1 MRTSQTGIDLIRSF
15 EGCCRKAYRL
25 PGETYYTI
33 GYGHYGADVKAG
45 TTVTYAQAEE
55 LLRSDLRKFEGYVA
69 QYAPSGLN
77 QNQFDAL
84 VSFCYN
90 CGPGSLKQLCTGRTI
105 AQIPEHIE
113 AYTASASESYRAG
126 LLRRRQAERKLYNTP
141 VKQEGNTV
149 TVTDAKKILADK
161 AGLSAATI
169 VYLDSYK
176 YGDELILKLA
186 KAMQ

>member
-15 EGCCRKAYRL
+15 EGCCLKAYRL
-25 PGETYYTI
+25 QGETYYTI

-45 TTVTYAQAEE
+45 MTVTYAQAEE
-55 LLRSDLRKFEGYVA
+55 LLRSDLKKFEGYAA

-113 AYTASASESYRAG
+113 SYTSSASESYRAG
-126 LLRRRQAERKLYNTP
+126 LLRRRQAEHKLYNTP
-141 VKQEGNTV
+141 VKQEGKPV